1 MEENEAL
8 VTFVT
13 SIEDQSTDRLF
24 LLQNFLE
31 MPGWHRVFG
40 FVFGTV
46 ESAWILSV
54 SRKMSL

>member
-1 MEENEAL
+1 MIQEARRTVSGPRDGGGDEML
-8 VTFVT
+8 
-13 SIEDQSTDRLF
+13 IEASQL
-24 LLQNFLE
+24 
-31 MPGWHRVFG
+31 PGCEHRVFG